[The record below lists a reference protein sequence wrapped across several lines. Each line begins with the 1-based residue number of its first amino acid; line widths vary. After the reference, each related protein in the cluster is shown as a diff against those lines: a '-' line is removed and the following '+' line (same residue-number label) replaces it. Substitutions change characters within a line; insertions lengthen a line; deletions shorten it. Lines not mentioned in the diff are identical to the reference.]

1 MGKLQKSSLYFH
13 LCINLVLKLFFKA
26 KSTLYY
32 AQILNRSFCQ
42 DFSSKIDE
50 ETPMKSTEANWTYS
64 NISYK
69 NHVNI

>member
-26 KSTLYY
+26 KSTLRY
-32 AQILNRSFCQ
+32 AQMLNRSFYQ

-50 ETPMKSTEANWTYS
+50 ETPMKS
-64 NISYK
+64 I
-69 NHVNI
+69 